1 MMSWRLLV
9 SLLVCAFVLSFSV
22 VVLAQQSFSGAE
34 DTVMFTYPD
43 AWRVTDG
50 GGGFVFMDG
59 DGFQVRML
67 TPPALA
73 RLGYDRLAT
82 PVALA
87 EQLATDRNYQ
97 VVSQTEFDAD
107 GLAVA
112 RLDYTSTSAPSGFF
126 LVFDTTNDLIVF
138 DVVAVVDSMAL
149 QNELAQ
155 IAASFTYTP
164 ANVAFTT
171 FTNAELTFEY
181 PDYWTLEDT
190 ESGITLA
197 DEDFSATLTTPAQI
211 AASDLARYD
220 DPARLVTAALTEAEY
235 IPVQFRVFKTSH
247 RPAARFDY
255 ITSDGTTGFLLALVL
270 DTGEQLL
277 VDVRPVANFDPA
289 AVHVQRAL
297 AELAAS
303 IGAEDT
309 ASAVLPVAGATQTPA
324 ATEEPIVT
332 DEPAPATPTQTP
344 TPSPTPSEVVFT
356 TTDGSLALTHS
367 SEWFVGEDTTANTVY
382 AFLGEPAVSLTI
394 YPPENLIAQQYR
406 MTGEDPTTFLAR
418 YRSNFGIEMSDVEP
432 VPDEDFSA
440 ARRYVNLEDG
450 GIFVAL
456 QVNGGAYA
464 IAEGFMFDG
473 ELTPAAENAIYDLLK
488 TLDYSGAVVAQAEPA
503 ATESPLQP
511 LTQYAAA
518 PREAIAELEQQGV
531 IPFGG
536 RLLFQESYLFY
547 RGGGDH
553 LLLMSSLTTSTNL
566 VLAGELTYTPGNL
579 DEEEYCGLS
588 VRRTLEARQRG
599 YLNFGL
605 NSQGLAFYDD
615 QQLNPDVPN
624 RTGSYRL
631 ETPLSD
637 PHHFLI
643 IVVDERM
650 TLYLDGQPIFVNI
663 EVEKRPGVYALVQ
676 RGAAQ
681 TSRCDG
687 RNMWVY
693 TLPETTN
700 PGVCEMRTVGI
711 VNKRS
716 GPGTNFEIV
725 AELPPQ
731 FTAAVIG
738 QAAGDDGFT
747 WWQLDDETWVRSD
760 IVAVSG
766 DCGAF
771 FATPTPA
778 ADITP
783 EATAEDND

>member
-1 MMSWRLLV
+1 MMAWRFCV
-9 SLLVCAFVLSFSV
+9 SLFFCIGVLCFSV
-22 VVLAQQSFSGAE
+22 AVFAQASFSGVE
-34 DTVMFTYPD
+34 DSVTFSYPD
-43 AWRVTDG
+43 AWRVTDA
-50 GGGFVFMDG
+50 GGGFVFIDG
-59 DGFQVRML
+59 DGFRVTLL

-73 RLGYDRLAT
+73 RLGYDRLVA
-82 PVALA
+82 PLALA
-87 EQLATDRNYQ
+87 EQLVTDRNYQ
-97 VVSQTEFDAD
+97 AVSQTEFESNGTMA
-107 GLAVA
+107 A
-112 RLDYTSTSAPSGFF
+112 RLDYSSATAPNGFF
-126 LVFDTTNDLIVF
+126 LVFSIPNRLIVF
-138 DVVAVVDSMAL
+138 DVVTVADSQAL
-149 QNELAQ
+149 QEELAQ
-155 IAASFTYTP
+155 VAASFVYTP
-164 ANVAFTT
+164 ADVAFAT
-171 FTNAELTFEY
+171 FTNAELAFAY
-181 PDYWTLEDT
+181 PENWTVEDT
-190 ESGITLA
+190 ETGITLA
-197 DEDFSATLTTPAQI
+197 ADNFSATLTTPAQI
-211 AASDLARYD
+211 AASDFARYD
-220 DPARLVTAALTEAEY
+220 DPARLVTAALTQAEY
-235 IPVQFRVFKTSH
+235 VPVQFRVFTTSR

-255 ITSDGTTGFLLALVL
+255 TAADGTSGFLLALVL
-270 DTGEQLL
+270 DTGDQVLM
-277 VDVRPVANFDPA
+277 DVIPVANADNEA
-289 AVHVQRAL
+289 IQTAL
-297 AELAAS
+297 ETVAAS
-303 IGAEDT
+303 IGAEENG
-309 ASAVLPVAGATQTPA
+309 SVVIPVALATATPTPTAEPSVTQA
-324 ATEEPIVT
+324 APT
-332 DEPAPATPTQTP
+332 ATPTQTP
-344 TPSPTPSEVVFT
+344 TPTPTPSEVVFT
-356 TTDGSLALTHS
+356 TADGNLTLTHS
-367 SEWFVGEDTTANTVY
+367 SEWFVGEDTTQNTVY

-406 MTGEDPTTFLAR
+406 MTGEDPTEFLAR
-418 YRSNFGIEMSDVEP
+418 YRSNFGIEMSDIEP
-432 VPDEDFSA
+432 VPDDDFSA

-456 QVNGGAYA
+456 QVQGGAYA

-473 ELTPAAENAIYDLLK
+473 ELTPAAETAIYDLLK
-488 TLDYSGAVVAQAEPA
+488 TVDYAGAVVAQAEPE
-503 ATESPLQP
+503 ATEAPLQS
-511 LTQYAAA
+511 LTQFAAN

-579 DEEEYCGLS
+579 DEDEYCGLS

-615 QQLNPDVPN
+615 EQLSPDVAN

-650 TLYLDGQPIFVNI
+650 TLYLDGQPIFV
-663 EVEKRPGVYALVQ
+663 EVEIEKRPGVYALVQ

-681 TSRCDG
+681 TSRCEG

-700 PGVCEMRTVGI
+700 PGLCEMRTVGI

-731 FTAAVIG
+731 FTATVIG
-738 QAAGDDGFT
+738 QTEGDDGFT

-771 FATPTPA
+771 FATAPA
-778 ADITP
+778 TSEATP
-783 EATAEDND
+783 EATNTGAD